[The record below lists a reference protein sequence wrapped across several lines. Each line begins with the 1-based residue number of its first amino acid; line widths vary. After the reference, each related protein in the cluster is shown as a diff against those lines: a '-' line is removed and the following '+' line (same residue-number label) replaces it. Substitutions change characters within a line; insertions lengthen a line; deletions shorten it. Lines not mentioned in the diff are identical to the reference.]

1 MCALAAAAESCHDEG
16 APGARRP
23 TQVEA
28 NMSTMEL
35 PATGAQS
42 RAGDLWGGLA
52 AMLVALPSSIAFGVL
67 VYSAIGPEQAGAGA
81 LAGILGAAALG
92 IIAPIVGGNGGFIT
106 APCAPAAAI
115 LSGLAAGFAAKGG
128 MEPDRIIALLGLTAL
143 LSALFQLG
151 FGFARVGKLIK
162 FIPYQVVSGY
172 LSGVAL
178 IIALGQLPK
187 LLGVPKGTHLVTMFV
202 SPDLWRWQGIVVG
215 IITIAAVLLAPKLT
229 AKVPAAIIGL
239 ATGIAAYF
247 ALSLVDGS
255 LLTLAGNKL
264 VIGPITASGSFLG
277 AVSARGSSLLQ
288 ISPTD
293 VALVLS
299 SALTLAVLLS
309 IDTLKTGVVLD
320 TLVRSRHNS
329 NRELIGQGTANLA
342 SFFVGGM
349 AGAGTMGATLVNV
362 TSGGRTKWSGMA
374 EGVFVLLAYL
384 VLGSLIAWVPIGALA
399 GILLVVAFRMFDRSA
414 FRLMLNPS
422 TRVDF
427 AVILTVIAVA
437 QVELIAA
444 SATGIFLAILL
455 FIRDQIRSSVI
466 VNKRDLRSVH
476 SKRRRLIA
484 ESDIL
489 EEFGTEAVLVQLH
502 GNLFFGTT
510 DKLFSELEADLSRC
524 RFVLFDMRRVTS
536 MDFTAAHLFEQMKA
550 RVSDSG
556 GELLFS
562 SMPSGLAR
570 SGDIEGYLAQLGLV
584 RGGKGIRLFETRDS
598 AIEWMEDRVLEAHGS
613 MEEDEGAALDLG
625 EIEIFS
631 EFEAT
636 TIDALSGAVTTLS
649 VPAGGIICQR
659 GESGDE
665 LFLLRSGRVSALL
678 PLDTGKKH
686 HVATFCRGDFFGE
699 MAFIDQEP
707 RSANVEAV
715 TPTELFLLSR
725 ARFDEVALKYPSLAG
740 TIFERLAVAISKR
753 LRSADTELRMLEE
766 R

>member
-1 MCALAAAAESCHDEG
+1 MAANEQPAAG
-16 APGARRP
+16 
-23 TQVEA
+23 TQ
-28 NMSTMEL
+28 
-35 PATGAQS
+35 G

-67 VYSAIGPEQAGAGA
+67 VYGAIGPEQAGAGA

-92 IIAPIVGGNGGFIT
+92 IVAPIVGGNGGFIT

-115 LSGLAAGFAAKGG
+115 LSALAAGFAASGT
-128 MEPDRIIALLGLTAL
+128 MPPDRIIALLGLTAL
-143 LSALFQLG
+143 LSALFQLA
-151 FGFARVGKLIK
+151 FGFARVGRLIK

-172 LSGVAL
+172 LSGVAV

-187 LLGVPKGTHLVTMFV
+187 LLGLPKGT
-202 SPDLWRWQGIVVG
+202 PLWHGLLTPSLWHWTGIVVG
-215 IITIAAVLLAPKLT
+215 LVTIAAVLLAPRLT
-229 AKVPAAIIGL
+229 TRVPAAIIGL
-239 ATGIAAYF
+239 TAGILAYF
-247 ALSLVDGS
+247 ALAAVDGS
-255 LLTLAGNKL
+255 LLILAGNKL
-264 VIGPITASGSFLG
+264 VIGPITASGSFVASLG
-277 AVSARGSSLLQ
+277 ARAASLLH
-288 ISPTD
+288 IGPSD
-293 VALVLS
+293 VGLVLS

-320 TLVRSRHNS
+320 TLVRSRHDS
-329 NRELIGQGTANLA
+329 NRELIGQGSANLA

-362 TSGGRTKWSGMA
+362 TSGGRTMRSGVA

-414 FRLMLNPS
+414 FRLLRNPS

-427 AVILTVIAVA
+427 AVILTVVAVA

-455 FIRDQIRSSVI
+455 FIRDQARSSVI
-466 VNKRDLRSVH
+466 VNKRDLRAVH
-476 SKRRRLIA
+476 SKRRRLLA

-489 EEFGTEAVLVQLH
+489 DAHGQEAVAVQLH

-510 DKLFSELEADLSRC
+510 DKLFSELEQDLSRC
-524 RFVLFDMRRVTS
+524 RYVLFDMRRVTS

-550 RVSDSG
+550 RVADSR

-570 SGDIEGYLAQLGLV
+570 SSDIEGYLAQLGLV
-584 RGGKGIRLFETRDS
+584 RGGQGIRLFETRDS
-598 AIEWMEDRVLEAHGS
+598 AIEWIEDRLLEAHGWT
-613 MEEDEGAALDLG
+613 EEDEGAALDLH

-631 EFEAT
+631 AFDAA
-636 TIDALSGAVTTLS
+636 TIDELAGAVTTLR
-649 VPAGGIICQR
+649 VPAGATICRQ
-659 GESGDE
+659 GDAGDE
-665 LFLLRSGRVSALL
+665 LFLMRSGRVSALL
-678 PLDTGKKH
+678 PLETGKKH

-699 MAFIDQEP
+699 MAFIDHEP

-715 TPTELFLLSR
+715 TPTELFSLSR
-725 ARFDEVALKYPSLAG
+725 ARFDAVAAKYPALSG
-740 TIFERLAVAISKR
+740 IMFERLAVAISKR
-753 LRSADTELRMLEE
+753 LRSADTELRVLEE

>member
-1 MCALAAAAESCHDEG
+1 MTTLEH
-16 APGARRP
+16 
-23 TQVEA
+23 
-28 NMSTMEL
+28 STDS
-35 PATGAQS
+35 THG

-115 LSGLAAGFAAKGG
+115 LSALAAGFAAKGD
-128 MEPDRIIALLGLTAL
+128 MAPDRIIALLGLTAL
-143 LSALFQLG
+143 LSAVFQLG
-151 FGFARVGKLIK
+151 FGVARVGRLIK

-178 IIALGQLPK
+178 IIAVGQLPK
-187 LLGVPKGTHLVTMFV
+187 LLGVPKGTRLFTMLV
-202 SPDLWRWQGIVVG
+202 SPELWRWQGIVVG
-215 IITIAAVLLAPKLT
+215 LITIAAVLLAPKVT
-229 AKVPAAIIGL
+229 TKVPAAIVGL
-239 ATGIAAYF
+239 VAGIAAYF
-247 ALSLVDGS
+247 TIGMIDATLLV
-255 LLTLAGNKL
+255 LEGNKL
-264 VIGPITASGSFLG
+264 VIGPITASGSFVGALG
-277 AVSARGSSLLQ
+277 ARTSSLLHVG
-288 ISPTD
+288 PAD

-320 TLVRSRHNS
+320 ALVRRRHNS

-362 TSGGRTKWSGMA
+362 TSGGRSTRSGIA

-399 GILLVVAFRMFDRSA
+399 GILLVVAFRMFDRTV
-414 FRLMLNPS
+414 FRLVLNPS

-427 AVILTVIAVA
+427 VVIVTVIAVA
-437 QVELIAA
+437 QVGLIAA

-455 FIRDQIRSSVI
+455 FIRDQALSSVI
-466 VNKRDLRSVH
+466 VSKRDLRAVH
-476 SKRRRLIA
+476 SKRRRLLA
-484 ESDIL
+484 ESEIL
-489 EEFGTEAVLVQLH
+489 DRFGAEAALVQLH

-510 DKLFSELEADLSRC
+510 DKLFTELEQDLGRC
-524 RFVLFDMRRVTS
+524 RYVLFDMRRVTS
-536 MDFTAAHLFEQMKA
+536 MDFTAAHLFEQMKGRMA
-550 RVSDSG
+550 DSG
-556 GELLFS
+556 GELLFG

-570 SGDIEGYLAQLGLV
+570 SSDIEGYLAQLGLV
-584 RGGKGIRLFETRDS
+584 RGGNGIRLFETRDS
-598 AIEWMEDRVLEAHGS
+598 AIEWIEDRILGAHGWTEE
-613 MEEDEGAALDLG
+613 EEDAALDLN
-625 EIEIFS
+625 EIEIFK
-631 EFEAT
+631 EF
-636 TIDALSGAVTTLS
+636 DAETVAELSGAVTLLS
-649 VPAGGIICQR
+649 VPAGGTICR
-659 GESGDE
+659 HGDSGDE

-678 PLDTGKKH
+678 PLEMGKKH

-699 MAFIDQEP
+699 LAFIDQQP
-707 RSANVEAV
+707 RSADVEAV
-715 TPTELFLLSR
+715 TPTELYLLSR
-725 ARFDEVALKYPSLAG
+725 ARFDAVAAKHPALAG
-740 TIFERLAVAISKR
+740 TVFERLAVAISKR
-753 LRSADTELRMLEE
+753 LRSADTELRVLEE